1 MGEAHWNKV
10 CLVIAWQIRYIKV
23 VNFYYYYYFLW
34 IERFF
39 SWAVMCFHFSSP
51 AVFCCLCIFFF
62 ASILANKLKLY
73 FPFLFKQMKQGKK
86 TNENKIK
93 TKDKLNYSRIFCIL
107 QVWFYMANCQ

>member
-1 MGEAHWNKV
+1 MDRKI
-10 CLVIAWQIRYIKV
+10 L
-23 VNFYYYYYFLW
+23 
-34 IERFF
+34 

-93 TKDKLNYSRIFCIL
+93 TKDKLNYSRIFCI

>member
-1 MGEAHWNKV
+1 MFSD
-10 CLVIAWQIRYIKV
+10 CLTDTVHKSSKLLLLLLFFMDRKIL
-23 VNFYYYYYFLW
+23 FL
-34 IERFF
+34 
-39 SWAVMCFHFSSP
+39 SGHVLSLLKPCCFL
-51 AVFCCLCIFFF
+51 LCIFFF

-93 TKDKLNYSRIFCIL
+93 TKDKLNYSRIFCI